1 LRSEADRLR
10 QSFNIASNNK
20 NLLLDELNALNA
32 HIDTISLANND
43 MNLEI
48 DDIIKRDEMI
58 RSEIAMRQSRAA
70 NIRATNEDQFWKS
83 MTYLQDKQAR
93 SPIRKR

>member
-1 LRSEADRLR
+1 M
-10 QSFNIASNNK
+10 
-20 NLLLDELNALNA
+20 NA
-32 HIDTISLANND
+32 HIDTISKSNNE

-48 DDIIKRDEMI
+48 DEIIKRDEMI

-70 NIRATNEDQFWKS
+70 NLRATNDDQFWKS

-93 SPIRKR
+93 SPIWRK